1 MIKFNFPRKMRT
13 CLLMTTIML
22 LAGCEYKD
30 LDVIAEPNNYPV
42 RIHFDWSRVDS
53 IPTQMRV
60 GLYPMVDTKSTGS
73 YTWLEVGNRD
83 TTVMAPEGNW
93 RMTAWNRDVT
103 HIVYDH
109 FGWRDSLNVTSTNTF
124 TNFNSRFLT
133 HILDS
138 IFPGDIFKDYPDY
151 MVHDNS
157 DFVSIRSDVANQV
170 IEVCPD
176 SMVITVNVTAHGIKG
191 LEMVK
196 LTRGA
201 LTNVAGKRYI
211 AYDNKATEPVTVIF
225 DAKSHPND
233 STVTATFWVFGLE
246 PEELQGISHHAALF
260 FWTGRGQTF
269 VDVDVT
275 DIIHDALKDGS
286 EVNIDL
292 FLDIDLRDLLPVNG
306 FDIEIDQWN
315 DELKPIGF

>member
-1 MIKFNFPRKMRT
+1 MIPY
-13 CLLMTTIML
+13 
-22 LAGCEYKD
+22 GGD
-30 LDVIAEPNNYPV
+30 
-42 RIHFDWSRVDS
+42 
-53 IPTQMRV
+53 
-60 GLYPMVDTKSTGS
+60 
-73 YTWLEVGNRD
+73 
-83 TTVMAPEGNW
+83 W

-103 HIVYDH
+103 HIDYEH
-109 FGWRDSLNVTSTNTF
+109 FGWRDSLNVTSTDTF
-124 TNFNSRFLT
+124 TNFNSRFLN

-157 DFVSIRSDVANQV
+157 EFVSIRSDVANQI

-176 SMVITVNVTAHGIKG
+176 SMVITINVTAHGIKG
-191 LEMVK
+191 LEMAK

-201 LTNVAGKRYI
+201 LSNVAGKRYI
-211 AYDNKATEPVTVIF
+211 AYDNKAT
-225 DAKSHPND
+225 
-233 STVTATFWVFGLE
+233 

-306 FDIEIDQWN
+306 FDIEIDQWD

>member
-1 MIKFNFPRKMRT
+1 MRRYNG
-13 CLLMTTIML
+13 LHHIIVG
-22 LAGCEYKD
+22 LAILTSAAFSACEYKD
-30 LDVIAEPNNYPV
+30 LDVIASPKTVPV
-42 RIHFDWSRVDS
+42 RIHFDWSKVDS

-60 GLYPMVDTKSTGS
+60 GLYQLQDTKSTGS
-73 YTWLEVGNRD
+73 YTWLEVGNQD
-83 TTVMAPEGNW
+83 ITVNAPVGDW

-124 TNFNSRFLT
+124 TNFNSRFLS

-138 IFPGDIFKDYPDY
+138 IFPGDVFKDYPDY

-157 DFVSIRSDVANQV
+157 EFVSIREDVANQV
-170 IEVCPD
+170 INVCPD

-201 LTNVAGKRYI
+201 LSNVAGKRYI
-211 AYDNKATEPVTVIF
+211 AYDNKVTEPVTVIF

-233 STVTATFWVFGLE
+233 STVTAKFWVFGLE
-246 PEELQGISHHAALF
+246 PEELKGINHHAALF

-275 DIIHDALKDGS
+275 DIIHAALKEGS

-292 FLDIDLRDLLPVNG
+292 FLDIDLHDLLPVSG
-306 FDIEIDQWN
+306 FNVEIDQWDN
-315 DELKPIGF
+315 EFKPIGF